1 MDPISSAIR
10 EAASVTGVDFGFL
23 FKQAKIES
31 GLNNDAKASSSSA
44 SGLFQFT
51 RGTWL
56 KVIADHGASAGLSSE
71 AAALNNGS
79 ASPAYEKQILDLRN
93 NPDISAKMAAHYAV
107 DNVNAL
113 KAQGIEVKTPTDLY
127 LAHFL
132 GSGGAAKFLTG
143 LKNDPDAPA
152 STALPGAASA
162 NKSIFYADGKSKS
175 FADIY
180 QHFSKAFDAEPAAT
194 AKSTQ
199 IAKAVLTDRAPKVTP
214 TQIAQLVVKVQK
226 PMEQKVPEA
235 EALVQKGYTHL
246 KVQLAKTPLP
256 PQPIAQAQQALQ
268 TLQPHHE
275 KMQPRQAVAVAKPG
289 IAESVIAPA
298 LTEKPPIALDKLAK
312 FLDGASKWYATPDQP
327 AEHEQKLLVH
337 KNASDQNNADASPT
351 KDNAG

>member
-180 QHFSKAFDAEPAAT
+180 PKIIH
-194 AKSTQ
+194 
-199 IAKAVLTDRAPKVTP
+199 LT
-214 TQIAQLVVKVQK
+214 L
-226 PMEQKVPEA
+226 
-235 EALVQKGYTHL
+235 
-246 KVQLAKTPLP
+246 
-256 PQPIAQAQQALQ
+256 
-268 TLQPHHE
+268 
-275 KMQPRQAVAVAKPG
+275 
-289 IAESVIAPA
+289 S
-298 LTEKPPIALDKLAK
+298 
-312 FLDGASKWYATPDQP
+312 
-327 AEHEQKLLVH
+327 
-337 KNASDQNNADASPT
+337 
-351 KDNAG
+351 